1 MIFIVLVMNLGGV
14 WLSQRKQSL
23 SSLQALALNPMASYH
38 PTRRSGVQ
46 IQVCPWHIPMI
57 ILKYEAPRIIHKRVV
72 LCTVLFW
79 SLSLIMTLWHNV
91 LPVARVTSFLLTSA
105 SYLPCT
111 LSLI

>member
-23 SSLQALALNPMASYH
+23 SFLQALALNLMASYH
-38 PTRRSGVQ
+38 PSRRSGVQ

-72 LCTVLFW
+72 LCILFC
-79 SLSLIMTLWHNV
+79 S
-91 LPVARVTSFLLTSA
+91 RVFLL
-105 SYLPCT
+105 L
-111 LSLI
+111 